1 MTWFNKQG
9 VETVTICRMYILMY
23 AYIIHAPDTDR
34 DQDELIVVD
43 DDVEE
48 GARDLMELP
57 SR

>member
-1 MTWFNKQG
+1 
-9 VETVTICRMYILMY
+9 MYT
-23 AYIIHAPDTDR
+23 YIIPGTDR

>member
-1 MTWFNKQG
+1 MH
-9 VETVTICRMYILMY
+9 ICIKNTCIHPSIILMY
-23 AYIIHAPDTDR
+23 VYIIHAPDTDR